1 MQLFAGTM
9 HRWIYALIGCVTTTL
24 LLKCVKP
31 ELWGYA
37 VVLAAVNLFVWGRY
51 GYYLFA
57 ALLDEA
63 VRHD

>member
-1 MQLFAGTM
+1 M

-24 LLKCVKP
+24 LLKCAKP

-37 VVLAAVNLFVWGRY
+37 VVLSVANMFVWGRY

-57 ALLDEA
+57 SLLADA
-63 VRHD
+63 IVDDKGKNTT